1 MEDLRRARRPR
12 PPASESVRLT
22 PRLDGI
28 QGSSSMSQ
36 YRIFD
41 TAYSR
46 LIILIMLVF
55 SKN

>member
-1 MEDLRRARRPR
+1 
-12 PPASESVRLT
+12 
-22 PRLDGI
+22 
-28 QGSSSMSQ
+28 MSQ